1 MSEQRHPDIEV
12 YVKDRTAQRIFE
24 WVETVGSL
32 TNLKTAKES
41 IKATLLIDDLEI
53 PVLIQQ
59 RVIGKAWS
67 TVWFDSSETPWATDL
82 ECARQIAKELDTQT
96 RCIASGWQE
105 GDEPDEWYKVH
116 QGVEEKIVWNTN

>member
-12 YVKDRTAQRIFE
+12 YVKDRKAQQILE
-24 WVETVGSL
+24 WVETLGTL
-32 TNLKTAKES
+32 TNHKTAKDS
-41 IKATLLIDDLEI
+41 IKATLIIDNEEI

-67 TVWFDSSETPWATDL
+67 TVWFDSSETHWATDL
-82 ECARQIAKELDTQT
+82 ECAHQIAKAMETQT

>member
-12 YVKDRTAQRIFE
+12 YVKEHTAQQILE
-24 WVETVGSL
+24 WVKTLGTL
-32 TNLKTAKES
+32 TNHKIAKDS
-41 IKATLLIDDLEI
+41 IKATLIIDNVEI

-67 TVWFDSSETPWATDL
+67 TVWFDSSETHWATDL
-82 ECARQIAKELDTQT
+82 ECAHQIAKAMETQT

>member
-12 YVKDRTAQRIFE
+12 YVKDRTAQQILE
-24 WVETVGSL
+24 WVETLGTL
-32 TNLKTAKES
+32 TNHKTAKDS
-41 IKATLLIDDLEI
+41 IKATLIIDKVEI

-67 TVWFDSSETPWATDL
+67 TVWFDSSETHWATDL
-82 ECARQIAKELDTQT
+82 ECAHQIAKAMETQT

>member
-12 YVKDRTAQRIFE
+12 YVKDRTAQQILE
-24 WVETVGSL
+24 WVETLGTL
-32 TNLKTAKES
+32 TNHKTAKDS
-41 IKATLLIDDLEI
+41 IKATLIIDNEEI

-67 TVWFDSSETPWATDL
+67 TVWFDSSETHWATDL
-82 ECARQIAKELDTQT
+82 ECAHQIAKAMETQT

>member
-12 YVKDRTAQRIFE
+12 YVKERTAQQILE
-24 WVETVGSL
+24 WVQTLGTL
-32 TNLKTAKES
+32 TTDKSTKES
-41 IKATLLIDDLEI
+41 IKFKLLISDVEI

-67 TVWFDSSETPWATDL
+67 SVWFDSSETPWATDL
-82 ECARQIAKELDTQT
+82 ECAHQIAKEMQTQT

-105 GDEPDEWYKVH
+105 GDEPDEWYKVY
-116 QGVEEKIVWNTN
+116 QGVEEIIVWNTN

>member
-12 YVKDRTAQRIFE
+12 YVKDRTAQQILE
-24 WVETVGSL
+24 WVETLGTL
-32 TNLKTAKES
+32 TNHKTAKDS
-41 IKATLLIDDLEI
+41 IKATLIIDNEEI

-67 TVWFDSSETPWATDL
+67 TVWFESSETPWKTDL
-82 ECARQIAKELDTQT
+82 ECAHQIAKALETQT

>member
-12 YVKDRTAQRIFE
+12 YVKDRTAQQILE
-24 WVETVGSL
+24 WVETLGTL
-32 TNLKTAKES
+32 TNHKTAKDS
-41 IKATLLIDDLEI
+41 IKATLIIDNEEI

-67 TVWFDSSETPWATDL
+67 TVWFDSSETHWATDL
-82 ECARQIAKELDTQT
+82 ECAHQIAKAMETQT
-96 RCIASGWQE
+96 RCVDSGWQE

>member
-1 MSEQRHPDIEV
+1 M
-12 YVKDRTAQRIFE
+12 
-24 WVETVGSL
+24 
-32 TNLKTAKES
+32 
-41 IKATLLIDDLEI
+41 
-53 PVLIQQ
+53 LIQQ

-67 TVWFDSSETPWATDL
+67 TVWFDSSETHWATDL
-82 ECARQIAKELDTQT
+82 ECAHQIAKAMETQT